1 MFTTRSRKLNATK
14 ILLVAFIPIG
24 SMVGCGIFPCGCFG
38 PGTAPT
44 VIFTN
49 PDNKA
54 SGVALNQKIAAT
66 FSQGMDGPSL
76 DVAYTVTGPGATPVA
91 GTITYDVPSNVVTF
105 TPAVLLAINSTYT
118 AMLTTD
124 AQNLAGVGLESDFIW
139 TFRTGVTVDT
149 TRPTVILTHP
159 EDGETDVAINRK
171 ITATF
176 SEAMDP
182 STINAARFTLTDS
195 GETPIAGTVTYAA
208 VGNTAIF
215 TPTSF
220 LPVNTTFTAMIG
232 STVQDLAGNGL
243 VSDFMWSFTTGAT
256 AADTTAPTVI
266 LTSPVNMATGVPLN
280 KRINATFSE
289 AMDPSTI
296 STVSFI
302 VTGPGTTPV
311 KGTVSYNAATHIATF
326 VPLNTLAPNT
336 TFAARITT
344 AVRDLSDNA
353 LASTF
358 IWSFTTS
365 EILAEEPVD
374 LNSLST
380 FAVVAG
386 AGLTNSNSGGQTTIN
401 WDVGLSPTGTCL
413 GDGSPCS
420 ATNPL
425 INGTLYAND
434 PGGVA
439 AAAKADLTLAFND
452 ATGRPPGTTVNDL
465 SGMVLPPG
473 VYTSGSTMSIAV
485 GGTLTLD
492 AQGDANAVW
501 IFQIGSS
508 LTVNNNAQVLL
519 INGAKAA
526 NVFWAAAA
534 SSTIGTNVSFKG
546 NVFAGE
552 SNSLET
558 GSTVEGRML
567 CTTGAITL
575 LSNTITLPAP

>member
-1 MFTTRSRKLNATK
+1 MITTRLRKLNATK
-14 ILLVAFIPIG
+14 ILLIAFLPIG
-24 SMVGCGIFPCGCFG
+24 SMVGCGFFPCGCLG
-38 PGTAPT
+38 PEAAPT

-49 PDNKA
+49 PADAA

-66 FSQGMDGPSL
+66 FSESMNGPSL
-76 DVAYTVTGPGATPVA
+76 GAAYTVTGPGATPVD

-105 TPAVLLAINSTYT
+105 TPAILLAINTTYT
-118 AMLTTD
+118 AMLTT
-124 AQNLAGVGLESDFIW
+124 AAENLAGAGLESDFIW
-139 TFRTGVTVDT
+139 TFTTGLTADT
-149 TRPTVILTHP
+149 TRPTVILTNP
-159 EDGETDVAINRK
+159 ADGEADVAINRE

-182 STINAARFTLTDS
+182 STINAAGFTLTDS
-195 GETPIAGTVTYAA
+195 GGAPIAGTVTYAA

-220 LPVNTTFTAMIG
+220 LPVNTTFMATIS
-232 STVQDLAGNGL
+232 STMQDLAGNGL

-256 AADTTAPTVI
+256 ADTTAPTVI
-266 LTSPVNMATGVPLN
+266 STSPSNMATGVPIN

-289 AMDPSTI
+289 AIDTLTI
-296 STVSFI
+296 STGSYI
-302 VTGPGTTPV
+302 VTGPGTTSV
-311 KGTVSYNAATHIATF
+311 NGTVSYNATTHIATF
-326 VPLNTLAPNT
+326 VPMNTLAPNT
-336 TFAARITT
+336 TFTARITT
-344 AVRDLSDNA
+344 AVRDLADNA
-353 LASTF
+353 LASTYM
-358 IWSFTTS
+358 WSFTTS
-365 EILAEEPVD
+365 ETLAEEPVD
-374 LNSLST
+374 LGLLST

-401 WDVGLSPTGTCL
+401 GDVGLSPTGTCL

-439 AAAKADLTLAFND
+439 AAAKVDLTRVYDD
-452 ATGRPPGTTVNDL
+452 AAGRPPGTTVNDL

-508 LTVNNNAQVLL
+508 LTANNDSQVLL
-519 INGAKAA
+519 INGAKAV
-526 NVFWAAAA
+526 NVYWAVFA
-534 SSTIGTNVSFKG
+534 SSTLGTNVSFKG
-546 NVFAGE
+546 NIFAGE

-567 CTTGAITL
+567 CRTGQVTL